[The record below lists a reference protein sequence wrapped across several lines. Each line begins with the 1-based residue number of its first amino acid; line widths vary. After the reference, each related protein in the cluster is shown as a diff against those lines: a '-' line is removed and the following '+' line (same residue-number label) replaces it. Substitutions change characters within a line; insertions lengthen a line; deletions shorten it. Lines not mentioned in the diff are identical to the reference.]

1 MHAPS
6 PPHYLSRPTT
16 HVPPS
21 PPLTLQGN
29 WSERGYPTGPTTVLP
44 SFFYRLSPIA
54 MPHFTYQPTDP
65 SLYTSARNYVSD
77 SGFNLVFPTDV
88 TFTKGETTRV
98 SLGVCGLMT
107 HDGKPTGYL
116 LMPRSSIAKTPLRLA
131 NSVGL
136 IDAGYRGDLQVAL
149 DAHADYTVRKGESLF
164 QVVHP
169 SLAPM
174 TSSMTT
180 DLATDA
186 GAYWS
191 SERGTGGFGS
201 TGK

>member
-1 MHAPS
+1 
-6 PPHYLSRPTT
+6 
-16 HVPPS
+16 
-21 PPLTLQGN
+21 
-29 WSERGYPTGPTTVLP
+29 
-44 SFFYRLSPIA
+44 
-54 MPHFTYQPTDP
+54 MPHFDFQPTDA
-65 SLYTSARNYVSD
+65 SLYTAARNYVSD
-77 SGFNLVFPTDV
+77 SGFNLVFPEDV
-88 TFTKGETTRV
+88 TFTKGETRRV
-98 SLGVCGLMT
+98 SLGVRGLMT

-149 DAHADYTVRKGESLF
+149 DARDDYTVRKGESLF

-174 TSSMTT
+174 SSGMTT
-180 DLATDA
+180 DIEAAA
-186 GAYWS
+186 GAAWS